1 MSSVWDEIEGWT
13 EQYLEE
19 IQGFGSDQLAVIAEG
34 IQTHSTTSQLLE
46 ELDTDEEGLGYML
59 SSFNDKWKDFCIDEA
74 IYELEMYSSGFSL
87 ESIDGRRCWKSGLS
101 YS

>member
-46 ELDTDEEGLGYML
+46 ELDTDEEGLKSL
-59 SSFNDKWKDFCIDEA
+59 LRDFNYEWREWCISEA
-74 IYELEMYSSGFSL
+74 TRAIDDYCSGFSL
-87 ESIDGRRCWKSGLS
+87 ESIDSRGLMESGLS
-101 YS
+101 FS